1 MALANGIKINRSLR
15 SLNLK
20 WTRPHYVEQFVRLAV
35 NFKRDADVA
44 AGMQSAKIR
53 AACKLFARF

>member
-20 WTRPHYVEQFVRLAV
+20 WPQP
-35 NFKRDADVA
+35 
-44 AGMQSAKIR
+44 QSVWGAWKSGHDSG
-53 AACKLFARF
+53 